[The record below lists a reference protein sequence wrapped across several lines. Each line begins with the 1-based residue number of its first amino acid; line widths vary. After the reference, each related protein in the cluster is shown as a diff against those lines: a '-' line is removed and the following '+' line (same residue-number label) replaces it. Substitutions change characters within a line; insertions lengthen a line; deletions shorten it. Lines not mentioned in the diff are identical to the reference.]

1 MKKQDRIVYVCQACG
16 YQAPK
21 WMGRCPDCGE
31 WSTLVEEHTGPV
43 STGAAGG
50 PGGVDMRPVPLGEIS
65 LDRELRWRTGIDE
78 FDRALGGGLVPGSMI
93 LVGGEPGIGKSTM
106 LLQAAGHLSSR
117 DLRCFYLSGEES
129 SQQIRL
135 RADRLAVQADGLY
148 VATGTLLEDLMKT
161 LSEMKPDLLIV
172 DSIQTLHTGFL
183 PSAPGSVGQV
193 REVAAR
199 LMAWAKETGTPTF
212 LVGHVTKEGA
222 IAGPKVLEHMVDTV
236 LYFEGDRSH
245 AFRILR
251 SVKNRY
257 GPTNEIGVFEM
268 TGTGLAEVVNPSRI
282 FLEERPQGASG
293 SVVIPCLEGTRPVLV
308 EVQALVGP
316 SPLGVPRRTAIGVDP
331 NRISLLV
338 AVIGKRMGVEMGGQ
352 DIFVNV
358 AGGLR
363 IDEPAADLGIVAAL
377 ISSYRDVPVPLDMV
391 AFGEVGLAGE
401 IRGVSQPEVRIKEAL
416 KLGFGRCLL
425 SRGNLSGA
433 GALDGMEAQG
443 VESVGQL
450 TELLWPGGTGRS

>member
-1 MKKQDRIVYVCQACG
+1 MKKQDRILYVCQACG

-31 WSTLVEEHTGPV
+31 WSTLVEERIGPA
-43 STGAAGG
+43 SESPGKAAA
-50 PGGVDMRPVPLGEIS
+50 GVDMHPVPLGDIS
-65 LDRELRWRTGIDE
+65 LDREHRWKTGIAE

-117 DLRCFYLSGEES
+117 DIRCFYLSGEES

-135 RADRLAVQADGLY
+135 RADRLSVRADGLY

-161 LSEMKPDLLIV
+161 LSELKPDLLIV
-172 DSIQTLHTGFL
+172 DSIQTLHTDIL

-199 LMAWAKETGTPTF
+199 LMSWAKSSGTPTF
-212 LVGHVTKEGA
+212 LVGHVTKEGS

-268 TGTGLAEVVNPSRI
+268 TGTGLTEVLNPSRI
-282 FLEERPQGASG
+282 FLEERPEGASG

-316 SPLGVPRRTAIGVDP
+316 SPLSVPRRTAIGVDP

-338 AVIGKRMGVEMGGQ
+338 AVIGKRMGMEMGGQ

-377 ISSYRDVPVPLDMV
+377 VSSYLDTPVPLHMV

-401 IRGVSQPEVRIKEAL
+401 VRGVSQPEMRIKEAL
-416 KLGFGRCLL
+416 KLGFSRCLL
-425 SRGNLSGA
+425 SRGNLSAA
-433 GALDGMEAQG
+433 GELEGMAAQG
-443 VESVGQL
+443 IESVAQL
-450 TELLWPGGTGRS
+450 RDLLW

>member
-1 MKKQDRIVYVCQACG
+1 MKKQGRVVYVCQACG
-16 YQAPK
+16 YQTPK
-21 WMGRCPDCGE
+21 WMGRCPDCNE
-31 WSTLVEEHTGPV
+31 WDTLVEERTAP
-43 STGAAGG
+43 G
-50 PGGVDMRPVPLGEIS
+50 PGGTGTVRAGVDMRPVSLAHIS
-65 LDRELRWRTGIDE
+65 LDRELRWQSGIAE
-78 FDRALGGGLVPGSMI
+78 FDRALGGGLVPGSMV

-106 LLQAAGHLSSR
+106 LLQAAGTLS
-117 DLRCFYLSGEES
+117 LQGLLCLYLSGEES

-135 RADRLAVQADGLY
+135 RADRLSVSSEKLY
-148 VATGTLLEDLMKT
+148 VATGTMLEDLMKT
-161 LSEMKPDLLIV
+161 LAELKPDILIV
-172 DSIQTLHTGFL
+172 DSIQTLQTDAL

-193 REVAAR
+193 REVSAR

-268 TGTGLAEVVNPSRI
+268 TETGLTEVGNPSRI

-308 EVQALVGP
+308 EIQALVGA

-331 NRISLLV
+331 NRVSLLV
-338 AVIGKRMGVEMGGQ
+338 AVIGKRMGMEMGGQ

-363 IDEPAADLGIVAAL
+363 VDEPAADLGIVAAL
-377 ISSYRDVPVPLDMV
+377 VSSYLDTPVPLDTV

-401 IRGVSQPEVRIKEAL
+401 VRGVSQPEVRIKEAR
-416 KLGFGRCLL
+416 KLGFSRCLL
-425 SRGNLSGA
+425 SRGNMSGV
-433 GALDGMEAQG
+433 GNVDGISAQG
-443 VESVGQL
+443 IESVAQL
-450 TELLWPGGTGRS
+450 PELLW

>member
-1 MKKQDRIVYVCQACG
+1 VKKQERVVYVCQACG
-16 YQAPK
+16 YQTPK
-21 WMGRCPDCGE
+21 WMGRCPDCGQ
-31 WSTLVEEHTGPV
+31 WDALVEERTVPL
-43 STGAAGG
+43 SSRAGG
-50 PGGVDMRPVPLGEIS
+50 GRPGSEMHPLPLCEIS
-65 LDRELRWRTGIDE
+65 MDRERRWTTGIAE
-78 FDRALGGGLVPGSMI
+78 FDRALGGGLVPGSLI

-106 LLQAAGHLSSR
+106 LLQAAGHFAAQGI
-117 DLRCFYLSGEES
+117 RCLYLSGEES
-129 SQQIRL
+129 PQQIRL
-135 RADRLAVQADGLY
+135 RADRLSVRSDELL
-148 VATGTLLEDLMKT
+148 VATGTLLEDLLAT
-161 LSEMKPDLLIV
+161 LNERSPHILIV
-172 DSIQTLHTGFL
+172 DSIQTLHTDVL

-193 REVAAR
+193 REVTAR
-199 LMAWAKETGTPTF
+199 LMTWAKETSTPVF

-268 TGTGLAEVVNPSRI
+268 TEGGLAEVGNPSRI
-282 FLEERPQGASG
+282 FLEERPEGASG

-308 EVQALVGP
+308 EIQALVGS
-316 SPLGVPRRTAIGVDP
+316 SPLGMPRRTAIGVDP

-338 AVIGKRMGVEMGGQ
+338 AVIGKRMGMEMGGQ

-363 IDEPAADLGIVAAL
+363 VVEPAADLGIVAAL
-377 ISSYRDVPVPLDMV
+377 VSSYLDIPVPLNMV

-401 IRGVSQPEVRIKEAL
+401 VRGVSQPEVRIKEAR
-416 KLGFGRCLL
+416 KLGFSRCLL
-425 SRGNLSGA
+425 SKGNMAGA
-433 GALDGMEAQG
+433 GSFEGMEVQG
-443 VESVGQL
+443 IDSVQVMPD
-450 TELLWPGGTGRS
+450 LLFR

>member
-1 MKKQDRIVYVCQACG
+1 VKKQDRVVYVCQACG
-16 YQAPK
+16 YQTPK
-21 WMGRCPDCGE
+21 WMGRCPDCSE
-31 WSTLVEEHTGPV
+31 WDALVEERTATVPGR
-43 STGAAGG
+43 GGG
-50 PGGVDMRPVPLGEIS
+50 PATGVGMHPVTLGDIS
-65 LDRELRWRTGIDE
+65 LDRELRWRCGIDE
-78 FDRALGGGLVPGSMI
+78 FDRTLGGGLVPGSMV

-106 LLQAAGHLSSR
+106 LLQAAGRLADQGIR
-117 DLRCFYLSGEES
+117 GFYLSGEES

-135 RADRLAVQADGLY
+135 RADRLSIRSDALY
-148 VATGTLLEDLMKT
+148 VATGTRLEDLLKT
-161 LSEMKPDLLIV
+161 LDELEPDLLVV
-172 DSIQTLHTGFL
+172 DSIQTLHTDLL

-199 LMAWAKETGTPTF
+199 LMAWAKSSGTPTF

-268 TGTGLAEVVNPSRI
+268 TEAGLTEVGNPSRI
-282 FLEERPQGASG
+282 FLEERPEGASG

-338 AVIGKRMGVEMGGQ
+338 AVIGKHMGMEMGGQ

-363 IDEPAADLGIVAAL
+363 VDEPAADLGIVAAL
-377 ISSYRDVPVPLDMV
+377 ISSHLDTPVPLDMV

-401 IRGVSQPEVRIKEAL
+401 VRGVSQPEVRIKEAL
-416 KLGFGRCLL
+416 KLGFARCLL
-425 SRGNLSGA
+425 SRGNMSGV
-433 GALDGMEAQG
+433 GAPEGMEVQG
-443 VESVGQL
+443 IESVAQL
-450 TELLWPGGTGRS
+450 TDLLWTGRA

>member
-1 MKKQDRIVYVCQACG
+1 MKKQDRVVFVCQACG

-21 WMGRCPDCGE
+21 WLGRCPDCNE
-31 WSTLVEEHTGPV
+31 WDTLVEER
-43 STGAAGG
+43 STPSLAG
-50 PGGVDMRPVPLGEIS
+50 PGVFRTGSEIRPASLEDIS
-65 LDRELRWRTGIDE
+65 LDREHRWQSGIAE
-78 FDRALGGGLVPGSMI
+78 FDRALGGGLVPGSMV

-106 LLQAAGHLSSR
+106 LLQAAAKLSANG
-117 DLRCFYLSGEES
+117 LRCFYLSGEES

-135 RADRLAVQADGLY
+135 RADRLSLRSDKLY
-148 VATGTLLEDLMKT
+148 VATGTLLEELMKT
-161 LSEMKPDLLIV
+161 LADLKPDILIV
-172 DSIQTLHTGFL
+172 DSIQTLQTEDL

-193 REVAAR
+193 REVSAR
-199 LMAWAKETGTPTF
+199 LMSWAKESGTPTF

-268 TGTGLAEVVNPSRI
+268 TGTGLSEVGNPSRI

-308 EVQALVGP
+308 EIQALVGP

-331 NRISLLV
+331 NRVSLLV
-338 AVIGKRMGVEMGGQ
+338 AVVGKRMGMEMGGQ

-363 IDEPAADLGIVAAL
+363 VDEPAADLGIVAAL
-377 ISSYRDVPVPLDMV
+377 VSSYLDTPVPLDMA

-401 IRGVSQPEVRIKEAL
+401 IRGVSQPEVRVKEAL
-416 KLGFGRCLL
+416 KLGFRKCLL
-425 SRGNLSGA
+425 SRGNMSGL
-433 GALDGMEAQG
+433 GAVDGLTVLG
-443 VESVGQL
+443 IESVSQL
-450 TELLWPGGTGRS
+450 PELLW